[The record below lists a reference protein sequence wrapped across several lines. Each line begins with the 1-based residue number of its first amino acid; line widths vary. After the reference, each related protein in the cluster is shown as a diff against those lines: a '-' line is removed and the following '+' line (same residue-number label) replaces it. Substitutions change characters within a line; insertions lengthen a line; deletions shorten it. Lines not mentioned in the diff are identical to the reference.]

1 MAKFCLKKSLYESQI
16 KSLEL
21 PLQKKVLPLM
31 VISFWRSPIK
41 LKFFLIR
48 SKICSSLKLKSA
60 EFLGVLK
67 SMFLSL

>member
-31 VISFWRSPIK
+31 VISFRRLPIK

-48 SKICSSLKLKSA
+48 SKICSSFKSA
-60 EFLGVLK
+60 EFWGVLK
-67 SMFLSL
+67 SMFFSL